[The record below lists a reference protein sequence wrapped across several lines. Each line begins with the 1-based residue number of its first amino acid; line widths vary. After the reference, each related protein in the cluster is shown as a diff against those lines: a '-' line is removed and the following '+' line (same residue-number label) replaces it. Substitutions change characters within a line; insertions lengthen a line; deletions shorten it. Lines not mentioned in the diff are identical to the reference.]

1 MMTMRDKDLDDILAL
16 AAANRPGPAPR
27 LMDRV
32 LADAL
37 AAQQRHARTQPRPV
51 PPSGL
56 LQRLAQAFGGGA
68 VLAGVT
74 SSLLLGL
81 VLGYMNPAA
90 LDYLTGGTTEVID
103 LFPDAEFLMME
114 G

>member
-1 MMTMRDKDLDDILAL
+1 MRDKDLDDILAL

-37 AAQQRHARTQPRPV
+37 AAQQGHARAQPRPV